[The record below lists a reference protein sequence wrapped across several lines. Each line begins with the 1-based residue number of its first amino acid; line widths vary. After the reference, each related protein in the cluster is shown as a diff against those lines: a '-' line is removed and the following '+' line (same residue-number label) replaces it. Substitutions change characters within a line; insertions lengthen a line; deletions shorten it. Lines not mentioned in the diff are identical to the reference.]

1 MTETIAAEGDEDAGV
16 PVPRRTITIML
27 PERGRR
33 VRWTAALSGAFLD
46 HLARTGN
53 IRAAAE
59 HIGVD
64 HAQVYYRQRTN
75 AAFADAWRAALD
87 AGCLTIKA
95 QMIAHILSG
104 GDPAATDTGEGRAFD
119 WTNAMRLLT
128 LHEQP
133 QAGRRNRGGRPHQV
147 ATREESDAVILQRL
161 AALARRKQREAA
173 A

>member
-1 MTETIAAEGDEDAGV
+1 MTERIAAERNDDAGAGV
-16 PVPRRTITIML
+16 QRRGIML
-27 PERGRR
+27 PERGRH
-33 VRWTAALSGAFLD
+33 VRWTAALTGAFLD

-53 IRAAAE
+53 IRAAAA

-75 AAFADAWRAALD
+75 PAFAAAWRAALD

-104 GDPAATDTGEGRAFD
+104 GDPEATDTGAGRAFD
-119 WTNAMRLLT
+119 WSNAIRLLP

-133 QAGRRNRGGRPHQV
+133 RTGRGNRGGPARQV
-147 ATREESDAVILQRL
+147 ATREESDTVILQRL
-161 AALARRKQREAA
+161 AALASRKQREAA